1 MEDSKKIYCNDCENL
16 FEITADNVYK
26 VQGQFYVEC
35 PYCHSRITLRSTPQ
49 LNAIIR
55 DLQLKKKW
63 IKEGTGKKVKR
74 LTEPELSEFWNE
86 LIKNY
91 SPIKED
97 LGLVKPEGK
106 TKEGHIEE
114 LQEILVQTCIDYI
127 NKHGLTDIWGVY
139 FQADN
144 LSTSAK
150 FGEWT
155 PATDS
160 SISVEGIGTHKFL
173 RENGE
178 EWNTDERYEIGRY
191 M

>member
-1 MEDSKKIYCNDCENL
+1 MEDITKIYCNDCENSS
-16 FEITADNVYK
+16 EITN
-26 VQGQFYVEC
+26 EE
-35 PYCHSRITLRSTPQ
+35 
-49 LNAIIR
+49 
-55 DLQLKKKW
+55 KKFL
-63 IKEGTGKKVKR
+63 E
-74 LTEPELSEFWNE
+74 ELM
-86 LIKNY
+86 KDY

-97 LGLVKPEGK
+97 LGFEKPEEK
-106 TKEGHIEE
+106 TKTEHIKE

-127 NKHGLTDIWGVY
+127 NKHDLTDIWGVY

-144 LSTSAK
+144 LSVSAK

-160 SISVEGIGTHKFL
+160 SISVEGIGTHKFI

-178 EWNTDERYEIGRY
+178 EWNTGERYEIGRY

>member
-1 MEDSKKIYCNDCENL
+1 MEESKKIYCNDCENL
-16 FEITADNVYK
+16 FKA
-26 VQGQFYVEC
+26 
-35 PYCHSRITLRSTPQ
+35 
-49 LNAIIR
+49 AIGR
-55 DLQLKKKW
+55 KKFL
-63 IKEGTGKKVKR
+63 E
-74 LTEPELSEFWNE
+74 ELM
-86 LIKNY
+86 KDY
-91 SPIKED
+91 PPIKED
-97 LGLVKPEGK
+97 LGIEKPEKK
-106 TKEGHIEE
+106 TKTEHIKE

-127 NKHGLTDIWGVY
+127 NKHGLTDIWGVH

-144 LSTSAK
+144 LGTSAK

-160 SISVEGIGTHKFL
+160 SISVEGIGTHKFI